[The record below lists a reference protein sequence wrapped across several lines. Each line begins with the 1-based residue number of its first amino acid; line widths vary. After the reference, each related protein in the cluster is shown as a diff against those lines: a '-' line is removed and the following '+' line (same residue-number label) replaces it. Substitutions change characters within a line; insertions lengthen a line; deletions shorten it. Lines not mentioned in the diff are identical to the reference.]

1 MGRVKKTTA
10 LRRMLEEKGIIVMP
24 HAYDCLSAKLIEQSG
39 FRVVG
44 LTGAG
49 ISASLLGVPDVGLAT
64 MTEVV
69 NHARNIVKSTSLPIV
84 ADCDTGYGNPINVM
98 RTITEFEDAGV
109 AGIFF
114 EDQLSPKKCGHF
126 EGKML
131 IRKEEMLKKIEAAL
145 EARKDPDLVIIAR
158 TDARSV
164 NGLEDALDRA
174 KAYAEAG
181 ADMIFVESPYS
192 VDEIREIANKIQKPQ
207 MINIVEGGKTPILS
221 VGELESSGI
230 KLASFSGTLQKTAI
244 KAMQRVLRVLRETG
258 SVEGVLDQIVSLKER
273 SMILGL
279 DKVYELEK
287 RFKA

>member
-1 MGRVKKTTA
+1 MERVKKTTV

-24 HAYDCLSAKLIEQSG
+24 HAYDCLSAKLIEQAG

-69 NHARNIVKSTSLPIV
+69 NHARNIVKCTNLPII

-126 EGKML
+126 EGKVI
-131 IRKEEMLKKIEAAL
+131 IRKEEMIKKIDAAL

-174 KAYAEAG
+174 QAYAEAG

-192 VDEIREIANKIQKPQ
+192 VEEIREIANKIQKPQ
-207 MINIVEGGKTPILS
+207 MINIVEGGKTPVLS
-221 VGELESSGI
+221 VGELESLGV

-258 SVEGVLDQIVSLKER
+258 SVKGFLDHIVSLEER
-273 SMILGL
+273 SAILGL

-287 RFKA
+287 RFKV